1 MGAAVV
7 GGLPRFLSLLWCR
20 HGRWGWMCVFE
31 TSILFF
37 FKERKWIVKIDVKR
51 MDEVESEWK

>member
-1 MGAAVV
+1 
-7 GGLPRFLSLLWCR
+7 
-20 HGRWGWMCVFE
+20 MCVFE

-37 FKERKWIVKIDVKR
+37 FKERTWIVKIDVKR

>member
-1 MGAAVV
+1 
-7 GGLPRFLSLLWCR
+7 
-20 HGRWGWMCVFE
+20 MCVFE